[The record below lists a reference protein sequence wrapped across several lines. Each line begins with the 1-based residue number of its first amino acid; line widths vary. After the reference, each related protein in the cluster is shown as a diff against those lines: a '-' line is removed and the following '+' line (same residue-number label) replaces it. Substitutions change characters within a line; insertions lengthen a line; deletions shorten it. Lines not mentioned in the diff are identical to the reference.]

1 MASCSNYQHRGRYRS
16 CSAGSLRLPLAVLLL
31 CCCHAVLSLREGT
44 TQFRTHPMLF
54 YGPEDVDDLRIKA
67 KTTHKHI
74 ADVIAQVAPEIH
86 ARPKTYLPSRDY
98 DVFASRWNEIYG
110 NNLAALAMYCVLF
123 PEDRQALD
131 TALDYMDRMASL
143 KQWQVKALMKDEVPV
158 AHSLTGFA
166 TAYDFL
172 YEHFDDSR
180 RKTYIKKISD
190 VTKELYDLSQVRGWG
205 KQYLQNHVATNYLA
219 LLTGSLVLEVDDP
232 QASVWKERAITKIE
246 ETMFVLNHVV
256 DGSLDEGVAY
266 GSYTSR
272 SVTQYVYLA
281 LRHFN
286 ISHLENFWLK
296 EHFWFYYSTILPGY
310 QRTIGVAD
318 SNNNWFYGPES
329 QLVFLDRYVLRNGSG
344 NWLARLIRKHRT
356 TEGALSSPA
365 SQRWCTLHTEFLW
378 YDPSLGESPPQG
390 HGRAHLHMF
399 TDWGVVTYGS
409 TLSAGA
415 DSTFLS
421 FKSGSLHGKA
431 VWNIIHRKMYPELV
445 TVGWQNFNPGHEHP
459 DQNSFV
465 FAPAGQLFVT
475 EALYGPKLTH
485 LNNVLVFSPSKTSQ
499 CYQPWEGQLGE
510 CAKWLAWKATLVG
523 DSSAELITADHKGD
537 MVHISGEAAHA
548 YHPSMGL
555 KSVHRNLLLLNK
567 ELLLVVDHIEVTPES
582 RLKQAAAFFH
592 NVDKIFQAYKFGHYR
607 GAKVETPVGDLRIF
621 WVSDSGDTPW
631 PMLETEQYPAE
642 YQRRI
647 THYVNV
653 TMSLSR
659 PTTRMAYVL
668 MGPNLRMEEF
678 KFVASERDGVQMMLR
693 ANGSVYHVSM
703 ATRHQDPVARATYL
717 GFPGYAHIV
726 KDGRKVRFG
735 VKESEMTVP
744 GATTERPFQL
754 GVSFN
759 VFFVITLISI
769 SLVIVLRQ
777 MLNSH
782 QTTAFHYVFPTLVV
796 LWLMCIIAVWTVC
809 PVSICPSAEDTS
821 TEGLRELSVK
831 DTTLPRVVITSLPGS
846 GSDLLSQMFMENPD
860 FLYIQVPSKYVGVPR
875 VEFEAGSFLDVCE
888 WLTSDAASQR
898 FPLLEGWFQSFTRD
912 PMLHLHRQQIRHPAG
927 RKLQGEGEF
936 KNWFKET
943 KHLANSG
950 GGQKGV
956 KKRSVRKKPTKNAE
970 KQKESE
976 LVNSRKNEG
985 ERVRMAR
992 STADAYEDEL
1002 TGLLQ
1007 RLDDFPNAQAVVH
1020 LGSGSWTLKMQ
1031 WLYSVLKSQ
1040 SRIIHVVRDPR
1051 AWVHAMTAKESLMY
1065 KEKHILEQV
1074 TSMFQNDNKCGLE
1087 TGYAFEFE
1095 KLRLAIVDGKLPPH
1109 KLLAHVWAANMAA
1122 VLRLKQA
1129 LPTQNYRLVKFEN
1142 IVTDPLGS
1150 TESLHRFMGVPVP
1163 PATMHRM
1170 VQATRVKVFSL
1181 PFEEGLSQDSLNT
1194 WKRTMPTEHLQ
1205 DIEEICGP
1213 IMRELGYITIMT

>member
-1 MASCSNYQHRGRYRS
+1 MASCSNNYQHRGRYTS
-16 CSAGSLRLPLAVLLL
+16 CLAGSLRLSLAVLLV
-31 CCCHAVLSLREGT
+31 CRFHTVLSLREGT
-44 TQFRTHPMLF
+44 TQFKTHPMLYF
-54 YGPEDVDDLRIKA
+54 GSEDVEDLRGKA

-110 NNLAALAMYCVLF
+110 NNLAALAIYCVLF

-143 KQWQVKALMKDEVPV
+143 KQWQVKASMKDEVPV

-172 YEHFDDSR
+172 YEHFDDQR
-180 RKTYIKKISD
+180 RKTYIRKISD
-190 VTKELYDLSQVRGWG
+190 VTKELYDLSKVRGWG

-219 LLTGSLVLEVDDP
+219 LLTGSLVLEVHDP
-232 QASVWKERAITKIE
+232 KAVVWKERAISKIE

-272 SVTQYVYLA
+272 SITQYVYLA

-296 EHFWFYYSTILPGY
+296 EHFWFYYSTMLPGY
-310 QRTIGVAD
+310 QRTIGIAD

-344 NWLARLIRKHRT
+344 NWLARLIRKHRP
-356 TEGALSSPA
+356 TEGAFSAST
-365 SQRWCTLHTEFLW
+365 SQRWCTLHTEFIW
-378 YDPSLGESPPQG
+378 YNPSLGESPPQG
-390 HGRAHLHMF
+390 HGQAQLHTF

-409 TLSAGA
+409 ALPVGA
-415 DSTFLS
+415 DNTFLS
-421 FKSGSLHGKA
+421 FKSGSLHGRA
-431 VWNIIHRKMYPELV
+431 VWNIVHRKLYPEMV

-510 CAKWLAWKATLVG
+510 CAKWLAWKETLVG
-523 DSSAELITADHKGD
+523 DSSAEVITADQKGD

-555 KSVHRNLLLLNK
+555 KSVYRNLLLLNK

-582 RLKQAAAFFH
+582 RLKQSAAFFH
-592 NVDKIFQAYKFGHYR
+592 NVDKIFQTYKFHHYR
-607 GAKVETPVGDLRIF
+607 GAKVETPVGDLRMF
-621 WVSDSGDTPW
+621 WVSDGGDTPW

-647 THYVNV
+647 THYVNI

-668 MGPNLRMEEF
+668 MGPNLKMEEF
-678 KFVASERDGVQMMLR
+678 KFVASERDGVQMMLK
-693 ANGSVYHVSM
+693 ANGSAYHVSM

-717 GFPGYAHIV
+717 GFPGYAHVV
-726 KDGRKVRFG
+726 KDGRK
-735 VKESEMTVP
+735 
-744 GATTERPFQL
+744 
-754 GVSFN
+754 
-759 VFFVITLISI
+759 
-769 SLVIVLRQ
+769 
-777 MLNSH
+777 
-782 QTTAFHYVFPTLVV
+782 
-796 LWLMCIIAVWTVC
+796 
-809 PVSICPSAEDTS
+809 
-821 TEGLRELSVK
+821 
-831 DTTLPRVVITSLPGS
+831 
-846 GSDLLSQMFMENPD
+846 
-860 FLYIQVPSKYVGVPR
+860 
-875 VEFEAGSFLDVCE
+875 
-888 WLTSDAASQR
+888 
-898 FPLLEGWFQSFTRD
+898 
-912 PMLHLHRQQIRHPAG
+912 
-927 RKLQGEGEF
+927 
-936 KNWFKET
+936 
-943 KHLANSG
+943 
-950 GGQKGV
+950 
-956 KKRSVRKKPTKNAE
+956 
-970 KQKESE
+970 
-976 LVNSRKNEG
+976 
-985 ERVRMAR
+985 
-992 STADAYEDEL
+992 
-1002 TGLLQ
+1002 
-1007 RLDDFPNAQAVVH
+1007 RLDDFPNAQAVMH

-1031 WLYSVLKSQ
+1031 WMYSVLKSQ
-1040 SRIIHVVRDPR
+1040 SRIIHVIRDPR
-1051 AWVHAMTAKESLMY
+1051 AWVHAMTAKDSLMY
-1065 KEKHILEQV
+1065 KEKRILEQV

-1095 KLRLAIVDGKLPPH
+1095 KLRLAMVDVKLQPH

-1129 LPTQNYRLVKFEN
+1129 LPTQNYRLLKFEN
-1142 IVTDPLGS
+1142 IVSDPLGS

-1163 PATMHRM
+1163 PATVHRM
-1170 VQATRVKVFSL
+1170 VQATRVQMYSL
-1181 PFEEGLSQDSLNT
+1181 PFEEGLTLDSLNL